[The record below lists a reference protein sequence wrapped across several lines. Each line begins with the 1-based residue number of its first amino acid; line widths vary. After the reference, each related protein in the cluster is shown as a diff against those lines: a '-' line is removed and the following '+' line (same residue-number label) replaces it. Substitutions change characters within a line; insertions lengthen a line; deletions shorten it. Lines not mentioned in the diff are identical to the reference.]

1 MTGGRARARYLR
13 IRKPWSAPD
22 RASFAMIR
30 DRMASGAGVVIIVPD
45 RLLTSVELHGYGR
58 AMGSLPVSK

>member
-45 RLLTSVELHGYGR
+45 RLHL
-58 AMGSLPVSK
+58 LPIPEHQQ